1 MSQRPS
7 TTRDNAMPPSISC
20 SVMRPLRRATALAM
34 SVLLIACATPEP
46 YDYTA
51 FKLSRPASML
61 VLPPLNETP
70 EVLAT
75 YGVLAQVTMPLA
87 EAGYYVVPVSLMDE
101 TFRQNGL
108 NNAAEIHDVSP
119 PKLREI
125 FGADAVVYIKIT
137 RYGTSYAVISSETT
151 VRVEGRI
158 VDLRTGQLL
167 WHGAAVASSSEQQR
181 SNQGGLIGLM
191 VQAVVTQIISTATDA
206 SYNYAGTASGRLLF
220 PRRNGVLFGP
230 RSPNYQKDEAVVR

>member
-1 MSQRPS
+1 MS
-7 TTRDNAMPPSISC
+7 
-20 SVMRPLRRATALAM
+20 RRSDAVLMDAGTHGIRRLTALTLI
-34 SVLLIACATPEP
+34 LLLVACATPTP

-51 FKLSRPASML
+51 FKESRPRSLL

-70 EVLAT
+70 EVSAT
-75 YGVLAQVTMPLA
+75 YGVLAQTTLPLA
-87 EAGYYVVPVSLMDE
+87 EAGFYVVPVSLMDE

-125 FGADAVVYIKIT
+125 FGADAVVYLKLT

-158 VDLRTGQLL
+158 VDLRSGQLL
-167 WHGAAVASSSEQQR
+167 WHGAAAASSSEQQR
-181 SNQGGLIGLM
+181 SNQGGLVGLL

-206 SYNYAGTASGRLLF
+206 SYNYAGIASQRLLF
-220 PRRNGVLFGP
+220 PRPNGVLFGP
-230 RSPNYQKDEAVVR
+230 RSPNYQKDELPAR